1 MKFCLILALP
11 TAMAFA
17 PQQQLQSQSHLSSIH
32 NTCLR
37 ASRRDCLN
45 WASLSAAAV
54 TLAAFTGPQAANAE
68 LDYERIQDLL
78 KDAPQGQ
85 EYAPANAPTPGAR
98 PKWLTEPT
106 EDFKENERKSS
117 DFKRQQLKIKAQA
130 QKILDQLQDEPNSED
145 AIAGDLD
152 ALRRLVRSNG
162 GLPLG
167 ITKDDVVKQVRRK
180 KAKKYWPT
188 NVEIAYQDLLAEIAY
203 QTSPNNIDQM
213 GDKKYL

>member
-1 MKFCLILALP
+1 
-11 TAMAFA
+11 MAFA
-17 PQQQLQSQSHLSSIH
+17 PQQQLQSQSQLSS

-54 TLAAFTGPQAANAE
+54 TLTAFTGPRAANAE
-68 LDYERIQDLL
+68 VDYDRIQDLL

-106 EDFKENERKSS
+106 DDFKENERKSS
-117 DFKRQQLKIKAQA
+117 DFKRQQIQIKAEF
-130 QKILDQLQDEPNSED
+130 QKILDQLQVEVNSED

-167 ITKDDVVKQVRRK
+167 ITKEDVVKQVRRK

-188 NVEIAYQDLLAEIAY
+188 NVEIAYQDLIAEISY
-203 QTSPNNIDQM
+203 QTSPNNAQM